1 MMRRRPVVMR
11 RGPGLV
17 GTVARTAVVAGTATA
32 VSGAMIQ
39 HQQGKQQEAAAQQQ
53 AYENQAQ
60 LDAMQQQM
68 AGMQAQQVQ
77 AAMPPPAPDQAP
89 MPAPPPA
96 SAAPA
101 TDIVSQLQQL
111 SALKSSG
118 ALTDEEFQAAK
129 AKLLGTA

>member
-1 MMRRRPVVMR
+1 MR